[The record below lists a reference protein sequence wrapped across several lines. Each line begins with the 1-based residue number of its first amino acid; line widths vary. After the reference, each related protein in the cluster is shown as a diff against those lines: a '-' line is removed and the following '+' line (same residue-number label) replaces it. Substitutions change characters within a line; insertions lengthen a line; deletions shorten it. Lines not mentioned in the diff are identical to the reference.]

1 MIDKSL
7 LTARMTAVL
16 FVMAYLLASCGIFE
30 MPSESGAVLFQDD
43 FSRPISG
50 WDRYEDEIYYSDY
63 SEGVYRIAVFSPNT
77 DAWANPRLDFG
88 DIRIN
93 VDAFKNDGPDDNIF
107 GIICR
112 YQDPRNFYFFLISS
126 DGYTGI
132 GISKDGRRVL
142 ASGDSMLPSTAVNQ
156 GNAVNHIRAE
166 CIGYDLR
173 LYVNDTLVAQAY
185 AAEWQRGDVGLIAG
199 TYAESGTD
207 IYFDNFSVVNP

>member
-1 MIDKSL
+1 MTDTTR
-7 LTARMTAVL
+7 LTMRMTIALL
-16 FVMAYLLASCGIFE
+16 FLASHTSACGLFA
-30 MPSESGAVLFQDD
+30 MPSEPGAVLFQDD
-43 FSRPISG
+43 FARPGSG
-50 WDRYEDEIYYSDY
+50 WDRYQDEIYLSDY
-63 SEGVYRIAVFSPNT
+63 FEGVYRIAVFAANT

-93 VDAFKNDGPDDNIF
+93 VDATKHGGPDDNIF

-142 ASGDSMLPSTAVNQ
+142 ASGDSMLPSTAVLQ
-156 GNAVNHIRAE
+156 GNATNQMRAE

-173 LYVNDTLVAQAY
+173 LYVNDTLVAQAV

-199 TYAESGTD
+199 TYDAPGTD
-207 IYFDNFSVVNP
+207 IFFDNFSVVNP

>member
-1 MIDKSL
+1 
-7 LTARMTAVL
+7 
-16 FVMAYLLASCGIFE
+16 MAYLLASCGIFE

>member
-1 MIDKSL
+1 MIDRPL
-7 LTARMTAVL
+7 LPARVTVL
-16 FVMAYLLASCGIFE
+16 FIFMATFVAGCGLFE
-30 MPSESGAVLFQDD
+30 MPTESGAVLFQDD

-50 WDRYEDEIYYSDY
+50 WDRYEDEIYYSNY
-63 SEGVYRIAVFSPNT
+63 FEGAYRIAVFSPNT

-93 VDAFKNDGPDDNIF
+93 VDAIKIDGPDDNIF

-142 ASGDSMLPSTAVNQ
+142 ASGESMLPSNAVNQ
-156 GNAVNHIRAE
+156 GSAVNHIRAE

-199 TYAESGTD
+199 TYSEPGAD

>member
-1 MIDKSL
+1 MNVIPRLSIRVTVVL
-7 LTARMTAVL
+7 LITAL
-16 FVMAYLLASCGIFE
+16 FLAGCGIFE
-30 MPSESGAVLFQDD
+30 LPGEPGAVLFQDD
-43 FSRPISG
+43 FSRPVSG

-63 SEGVYRIAVFSPNT
+63 FEGVYRIAVFSPNT

-88 DIRIN
+88 DIRVN
-93 VDAFKNDGPDDNIF
+93 VDAIKHDGPDDNIF

-156 GNAVNHIRAE
+156 GNALNHIRAE

-199 TYAESGTD
+199 TYAEPGAD
-207 IYFDNFSVVNP
+207 IHFDNFSVVNP